1 MFGPA
6 LIIFR
11 ETIEAALVISI
22 VAAATR
28 SVSGRTLM
36 ITLGVLAGVVGS
48 GVLAGL
54 TETIANL
61 ADGSGQE
68 LFNAAVLGVAV
79 LMLAWHHIWM
89 SSHGAELA
97 RDAKRVG
104 TEVSDGTRGLSAI
117 MILIALTVLREGAES
132 VLFLH
137 GMASGD
143 GSSLADVLGG
153 GALGLVGGA
162 TLGIVMYFGLM
173 RIPLKW
179 FFTITGWLI
188 VLLAAG
194 LAGQMA
200 RFLIQADWLPSLVS
214 PLWDTSMILSSDS
227 LLGRILHA
235 LVGYEPSPSA
245 MQMLFY
251 VATLAAI
258 LFTASLVK
266 RQQAVTKN
274 LYQTKPQLQNP

>member
-28 SVSGRTLM
+28 GVSRRTLF
-36 ITLGVLAGVVGS
+36 IVLGVLAGMLGS
-48 GVLAGL
+48 GLLAGL
-54 TETIANL
+54 TETIADL
-61 ADGSGQE
+61 AEGSGQE
-68 LFNAAVLGVAV
+68 LFNAAVLGIAV
-79 LMLAWHHIWM
+79 LMLGWHHVWM
-89 SSHGAELA
+89 ASHGAELA

-104 TEVSDGTRGLSAI
+104 VQVSEGAAGLSAI
-117 MILIALTVLREGAES
+117 MILVTLTVLREGAES

-137 GMASGD
+137 GMASG
-143 GSSLADVLGG
+143 GGTSFADVFGG
-153 GALGLVGGA
+153 GALGFSGGA
-162 TLGIVMYFGLM
+162 ALGALMYFGLM

-179 FFTITGWLI
+179 FFSVTGWLI

-200 RFLIQADWLPSLVS
+200 RFLIQADWLPSLIS
-214 PLWDTSMILSSDS
+214 PLWDTSFLLSANS
-227 LLGRILHA
+227 LPGRILHA
-235 LVGYEPSPSA
+235 MVGYEPSPSA

-251 VATLAAI
+251 VVTLGLILLSASAVKRHHAAPAAI
-258 LFTASLVK
+258 ASK
-266 RQQAVTKN
+266 PSQA
-274 LYQTKPQLQNP
+274 

>member
-28 SVSGRTLM
+28 GVSRRTLF
-36 ITLGVLAGVVGS
+36 IVLGVLVGVLGS

-54 TETIANL
+54 TETIADL
-61 ADGSGQE
+61 AEGSGQE
-68 LFNAAVLGVAV
+68 LFNAAVLGIAV
-79 LMLAWHHIWM
+79 LMLSWHHVWM

-104 TEVSDGTRGLSAI
+104 VQVSEGAAGLSAI
-117 MILIALTVLREGAES
+117 LILIALTVLREGAES

-137 GMASGD
+137 GMASSG
-143 GSSLADVLGG
+143 GISMADVLGG
-153 GALGLVGGA
+153 GALGFAGGA
-162 TLGIVMYFGLM
+162 TLGALMYFGLM

-179 FFTITGWLI
+179 FFSVTGWLI

-194 LAGQMA
+194 LSGQMA
-200 RFLIQADWLPSLVS
+200 RFLIQADWLPALVS
-214 PLWDTSMILSSDS
+214 PLWDTSFILSSDS
-227 LLGRILHA
+227 LAGRILHA

-251 VATLAAI
+251 VVTLGLI
-258 LFTASLVK
+258 LACASLVK
-266 RQQAVTKN
+266 RHQSARSASFAKTSRA
-274 LYQTKPQLQNP
+274 

>member
-1 MFGPA
+1 MFGRA

-28 SVSGRTLM
+28 GVSRRTLV
-36 ITLGVLAGVVGS
+36 IVLGVLAGVLGS
-48 GVLAGL
+48 GVLAAL
-54 TETIANL
+54 TETIADL
-61 ADGSGQE
+61 AEGSGQE
-68 LFNAAVLGVAV
+68 LFNAAVLGIAV
-79 LMLAWHHIWM
+79 LMLGWHHVWM

-104 TEVSDGTRGLSAI
+104 VRVSEGTAGLSAI
-117 MILIALTVLREGAES
+117 LILITLTVLREGAES

-143 GSSLADVLGG
+143 STSLTDIVGG
-153 GALGLVGGA
+153 GALGLIGGA
-162 TLGIVMYFGLM
+162 ALGVVMYFGLM

-179 FFTITGWLI
+179 FFSVTGWLI

-214 PLWDTSMILSSDS
+214 PLWDTSFILSADS
-227 LLGRILHA
+227 LPGRILHA

-251 VATLAAI
+251 TVTLALI
-258 LFTASLVK
+258 LACAALVK
-266 RQQAVTKN
+266 RHQAAHASLN
-274 LYQTKPQLQNP
+274 PKPSQA

>member
-28 SVSGRTLM
+28 GVSRRTM
-36 ITLGVLAGVVGS
+36 FIALGVLIGVVGS
-48 GVLAGL
+48 GVVAGL

-61 ADGSGQE
+61 AEGSGQE
-68 LFNAAVLGVAV
+68 LFNAAVLGIAV
-79 LMLAWHHIWM
+79 LMLGWHHVWM

-104 TEVSDGTRGLSAI
+104 TEVREGAAGLSAI
-117 MILIALTVLREGAES
+117 LVLIALTVLREGAES

-137 GMASGD
+137 GMASG
-143 GSSLADVLGG
+143 GTLGLGDVISG
-153 GALGLVGGA
+153 GAVGLVAGA
-162 TLGIVMYFGLM
+162 GLGMLMYFGLM
-173 RIPLKW
+173 KIPLKW
-179 FFTITGWLI
+179 FFSVTGWLI

-200 RFLIQADWLPSLVS
+200 RYLIQADWLPALVS
-214 PLWDTSMILSSDS
+214 PLWDTSFILSSDS

-251 VATLAAI
+251 AVTLAVI
-258 LFTASLVK
+258 LLCASMVK
-266 RQQAVTKN
+266 RHQA
-274 LYQTKPQLQNP
+274 KPIPQAKPSQA

>member
-1 MFGPA
+1 MFGSA

-11 ETIEAALVISI
+11 ETLEAALVISI

-28 SVSGRTLM
+28 GVSRRTLM
-36 ITLGVLAGVVGS
+36 ISLGVLAGVIGS
-48 GVLAGL
+48 AVLAGL
-54 TETIANL
+54 TETIANM

-68 LFNAAVLGVAV
+68 LFNAGVLGVAV
-79 LMLAWHHIWM
+79 LMLGWHHVWM

-104 TEVSDGTRGLSAI
+104 AEVSEGSRGLSAI
-117 MILIALTVLREGAES
+117 TILIALTVLREGAES

-143 GSSLADVLGG
+143 GSSLGDVLGG

-162 TLGIVMYFGLM
+162 TLGVIMYFGLM

-179 FFTITGWLI
+179 FFSVTGWMI

-214 PLWDTSMILSSDS
+214 PLWDTSTILSADS
-227 LLGRILHA
+227 LPGRILHA

-245 MQMLFY
+245 MQMVFY
-251 VATLAAI
+251 VATLGVI
-258 LFTASLVK
+258 LFVASLVK
-266 RQQAVTKN
+266 RQQASVR
-274 LYQTKPQLQNP
+274 PA